1 MTRDPLC
8 LTTKEAIRGY
18 NLMKALLKWV
28 EQERASLHHI
38 AEEMGKMPPLQRESD
53 AVGRIEKIVAVRQK
67 KLIEALQHLKPEVEK
82 AHKRI
87 QAAGLVKGG
96 ATRTGKQLKQQ
107 KTGVEFASVT
117 CNDCEMEL
125 RTGSYVATCN
135 HCNIKFHSA
144 CISPM
149 FMCGKCN
156 ADLSQFQA
164 AY

>member
-1 MTRDPLC
+1 MTRDPLH
-8 LTTKEAIRGY
+8 LTKKEAIRSY

-67 KLIEALQHLKPEVEK
+67 KLIEALQHLKPEVKK
-82 AHKRI
+82 AHKRV
-87 QAAGLVKGG
+87 QKAGLVKGG

-107 KTGVEFASVT
+107 KSGIEFASVT
-117 CNDCEMEL
+117 CNVCESEL

-135 HCNIKFHSA
+135 HCNLKFHSA

-149 FMCGKCN
+149 FMCEKCN
-156 ADLSQFQA
+156 ADLSQLQA

>member
-8 LTTKEAIRGY
+8 MTAKEATRGY
-18 NLMKALLKWV
+18 NLMKALLKCV
-28 EQERASLHHI
+28 EQERASLHRI

-53 AVGRIEKIVAVRQK
+53 AVGHIEKIVALRQK
-67 KLIEALQHLKPEVEK
+67 KLIEALQHLRPEVEK

-87 QAAGLVKGG
+87 QAAGLVKGD

-107 KTGVEFASVT
+107 KSGVEFASVT
-117 CNDCEMEL
+117 CNNCEMEL

-135 HCNIKFHSA
+135 HCNLKFHSA

-156 ADLSQFQA
+156 SDLSQFQA

>member
-28 EQERASLHHI
+28 EQELASLHHI

-107 KTGVEFASVT
+107 KSGVEFASVT
-117 CNDCEMEL
+117 CNNCEMEL

-135 HCNIKFHSA
+135 HCNLKFHSA

-156 ADLSQFQA
+156 SDLSQFQA

>member
-1 MTRDPLC
+1 MTSDPLC
-8 LTTKEAIRGY
+8 LTAKEATRGY

-28 EQERASLHHI
+28 EQERSSLHRI
-38 AEEMGKMPPLQRESD
+38 AEELGKMPPLQRESD
-53 AVGRIEKIVAVRQK
+53 AVGHIEKIVALRQQ

-82 AHKRI
+82 AHRRVL
-87 QAAGLVKGG
+87 AAGLVKGG

-107 KTGVEFASVT
+107 KTGVEFASAA
-117 CNDCEMEL
+117 CADCEMEL

-149 FMCGKCN
+149 FQCGQCN
-156 ADLSQFQA
+156 SDLSQFQA

>member
-96 ATRTGKQLKQQ
+96 ATRTGKQTTEDGGRVRLGHLQR
-107 KTGVEFASVT
+107 
-117 CNDCEMEL
+117 L
-125 RTGSYVATCN
+125 RDGAA
-135 HCNIKFHSA
+135 HRQLRR
-144 CISPM
+144 
-149 FMCGKCN
+149 
-156 ADLSQFQA
+156 DL
-164 AY
+164 